1 MNRALKR
8 LTSRHPDQRV
18 FITGGASGLGLE
30 LSKRFAG
37 AGWAVG
43 IFDRNGHQLAKA
55 RTALNKARKNARALA
70 LEGDVTDRDS
80 VDAAVAEFVK
90 FAGTPDILINSAGV
104 AAGGEFRRMSMDDF
118 VWVMAVNFLGPVT
131 LCQALL
137 PAMRRRKSGL
147 IINISS
153 AAAFVSSPSMSVYS
167 ASKAALLSLS
177 ETLAGELASDNIQV
191 SVAMPGFFPTPLLK
205 RMRGPRTARRRAS
218 KVMEASS
225 YTVEQAAT
233 DILKGVARG
242 KLHIVAPPRYRALWR
257 LKRMFPGRFTRR
269 FATLA
274 QTRGD

>member
-1 MNRALKR
+1 M
-8 LTSRHPDQRV
+8 

-30 LSKRFAG
+30 LSKRFAD

-43 IFDRNGHQLAKA
+43 MFDRDGRQLSKA
-55 RTALNKARKNARALA
+55 RITLKNTRVLC

-80 VDAAVAEFVK
+80 VDAALTEFVE

-104 AAGGEFRRMSMDDF
+104 AAGGEFRSMSMDDF

-147 IINISS
+147 LVNVSS
-153 AAAFVSSPSMSVYS
+153 AAAFVSSPSMTVYN

-191 SVAMPGFFPTPLLK
+191 SVAMPGFFATPLLK
-205 RMRGPRTARRRAS
+205 GMRGPRATRQRAR

-225 YTVEQAAT
+225 YTVEQAARH
-233 DILKGVARG
+233 ILKGIARG
-242 KLHIVAPPRYRALWR
+242 ALYIVAPWPYRVLWR
-257 LKRMFPGRFTRR
+257 LKRLIPGPFTRR
-269 FATLA
+269 LAALVQKQRAT
-274 QTRGD
+274 